1 MGNSTNTSGRVRKV
15 RSCLAAVLMLA
26 LCAPAPATPAD
37 PVAPDRIQ
45 VYATEIIQGI
55 LQGLAEGD
63 FEKYA
68 IDFDETLRKTVN
80 RETFLQV
87 QKNLRTKVGKF
98 KSIDFLGFY
107 VQEGQAIA
115 LFKARFSKEKDDVL
129 VTLVLDP
136 RKSAPKVTGVWF
148 DAPALRE

>member
-1 MGNSTNTSGRVRKV
+1 MSPWPGFF
-15 RSCLAAVLMLA
+15 LA
-26 LCAPAPATPAD
+26 LLLAVCSPAAAAPADKVD
-37 PVAPDRIQ
+37 PDKIQ
-45 VYATEIIQGI
+45 TYAAEILQGIIQG
-55 LQGLAEGD
+55 LSEGD

-68 IDFDETLRKTVN
+68 TDFSDTLRKTVN
-80 RETFLQV
+80 RETFLQL
-87 QKNLRTKVGKF
+87 QTNLRKKVGKF
-98 KSIDFLGFY
+98 RSMDYLGFY

-136 RKSAPKVTGVWF
+136 HGSAPKVTGVWF